1 MKIVPFE
8 LKRTPSRAMRKKFSS
23 VVACVTSSSCA
34 GVASSASAASSW
46 SGGYCVSRRVCGT
59 RSKLVVEEDANHL
72 PMRMMAVH
80 RISRGGHSPSSSSST
95 TDATANEQQESSQT
109 LQKKQRHPHSSSF
122 DKKKR
127 RSKKKTPT
135 KIQQQQQQPV
145 ADDSDDNVIENG
157 NCDGSINDVKKAPSS
172 SSTNATSSTT
182 ATKQQSNSNN
192 DKNDKIIESI
202 IQQSCYYEILGITS
216 AKHKLGTV
224 TSNDIKKAY
233 RRRCVITHPDKTRNG
248 DRTAFDKVSEAY
260 SILGDEN
267 KRAIYD
273 RYGKVGLEQAASR
286 SNTGGKGG
294 MDTAAFF
301 GNDLFREF
309 FSSSSGP
316 TADYPFSFGGSGS
329 SSSSFRWSTP
339 PPSTTRPPHMPK
351 PRNRDLRYQLEV
363 TLEELYMGS
372 TKRVAIRQP
381 NPLHPYYPYRKEVDV
396 NLVPGMVHGQ
406 SIRLDG
412 VVDSIVDAPPADVVF
427 LLRECPHA
435 IFARRGN
442 DLVMELS
449 ITLSES
455 IIGYRREIQL
465 LDSTT
470 IIIGNPF
477 VTTKVKQQ
485 HIVDDNDGGH
495 DDDDVNVVQDGMTS
509 TSLID
514 DVVEDVT
521 NTTISTTT
529 SSFSTT
535 RTTTAILSYDLPPT
549 IVQTGDVH
557 VLKGFGMPKRRSG
570 GNGDDGG
577 GGGRRYHDNNNYG
590 DLYVQY
596 KVEMPGV
603 TATAAASATSSK
615 GTNVQNLLPN
625 ERVQLARLLSK
636 LEGINNSDN
645 IIKHVIRRHE
655 DVEDTIDN
663 DNTITE
669 STIRR
674 RLEDDVDDTT
684 VMIHH
689 LEISSVADFGRAA
702 TNDQQKQQQD
712 DDNLD
717 ELSHRGRSN
726 NGLGDFFQRAFANSG
741 GGLGGGGG
749 FRYFSSSSSS
759 SGGRGFGY
767 DGVQEEEEDHKVEC
781 NQM

>member
-1 MKIVPFE
+1 
-8 LKRTPSRAMRKKFSS
+8 MRKFSS

-34 GVASSASAASSW
+34 GVASSATAASSW
-46 SGGYCVSRRVCGT
+46 RGT
-59 RSKLVVEEDANHL
+59 RSKLVVEGDANHL

-95 TDATANEQQESSQT
+95 TDATTDEQQESSQT

-157 NCDGSINDVKKAPSS
+157 NCDGSINDVKKPS
-172 SSTNATSSTT
+172 TSSTT

-192 DKNDKIIESI
+192 DKNDKIIQSI

-260 SILGDEN
+260 SMLGDEN

-286 SNTGGKGG
+286 SNTGGGGGGGSG
-294 MDTAAFF
+294 MDTTTFF

-309 FSSSSGP
+309 FSSSSSGP
-316 TADYPFSFGGSGS
+316 TADYPFSFGGSG

-427 LLRECPHA
+427 LLRERPHT

-485 HIVDDNDGGH
+485 HMVDDNDGGH
-495 DDDDVNVVQDGMTS
+495 DDDVNVVQDGMTS

-535 RTTTAILSYDLPPT
+535 RTTAAILSYDLPPT

-603 TATAAASATSSK
+603 TTTTTAASATSSK

-625 ERVQLARLLSK
+625 ERVELARLLSK
-636 LEGINNSDN
+636 LEGGNSET
-645 IIKHVIRRHE
+645 IIKHVIRHE
-655 DVEDTIDN
+655 EDAEDIIDS
-663 DNTITE
+663 DNKITD

-689 LEISSVADFGRAA
+689 LEMSSVADFGRAA
-702 TNDQQKQQQD
+702 TIDQQQQQQVD
-712 DDNLD
+712 DEDYDDNLD
-717 ELSHRGRSN
+717 ELSHRSRSSN
-726 NGLGDFFQRAFANSG
+726 VSDFFQRAFVSG
-741 GGLGGGGG
+741 GGGGG

-759 SGGRGFGY
+759 SSGGRGFGL
-767 DGVQEEEEDHKVEC
+767 
-781 NQM
+781 